1 MSILV
6 TGATGFLGTALVR
19 RLIAHGHTQIRC
31 LTRPTS
37 DTSKLQSFEQVH
49 PGVRIT
55 CVRGNLADRRDIFR
69 ALDGVDTIYH
79 LAAGM
84 RGSWADVV
92 MSSVVASRNLLEAA
106 VAAHTRKIV
115 LTSSF
120 SVYGVSDLP
129 RGAVVNEGTPLEK
142 RPEKRDPYA
151 FGKLRQELLFHD
163 YQARYGF
170 DLVILRP
177 GVIYGAGGTAMSTRV
192 GLQFPG
198 LFIHVGGGNKLPLSY
213 VDNCADA
220 IAIAGRHAAPGR
232 AIYNV
237 HDDDL
242 PSCSAYLRAYRRQV
256 EQIRALRLPY
266 FAMSGLSRGIEWYH
280 KYSAGQLPA
289 FLTPYKTAALWKG
302 NRFDNSK
309 IKQLGWKQLVST
321 EEGLQRTFQALKQSR
336 TAQASAATIR

>member
-1 MSILV
+1 MAILV
-6 TGATGFLGTALVR
+6 TGATGFLGSALVR
-19 RLIAHGHTQIRC
+19 RLIVHGHKNIRC

-37 DTSKLQSFEQVH
+37 DTSKLMALEKAH
-49 PGVRIT
+49 PGVRIH

-69 ALDGVDTIYH
+69 ALDDVDTIYH

-106 VAAHTRKIV
+106 VAAHTPKIV

-120 SVYGVSDLP
+120 SVYGVADLP
-129 RGAVVNEGTPLEK
+129 RGATVNEGTPLEH
-142 RPEKRDPYA
+142 RPEKRDPYT
-151 FGKLRQELLFHD
+151 FGKLRQELLFHE

-177 GVIYGAGGTAMSTRV
+177 GVIYGSGGSAMSTRV

-198 LFIHVGGGNKLPLSY
+198 LFVHVGGGNTLPLSY

-220 IAIAGRHAAPGR
+220 IAIAGLRAAAGR
-232 AIYNV
+232 SIYNV

-242 PSCSAYLRAYRRQV
+242 PSCGSYLRAYRRQV
-256 EQIRALRLPY
+256 ERLRTLRVPY
-266 FAMSGLSRGIEWYH
+266 FAMSALSRGIDWYH

-309 IKQLGWKQLVST
+309 LKGLGWKQLVST

-336 TAQASAATIR
+336 TARAA

>member
-1 MSILV
+1 MAVLV
-6 TGATGFLGTALVR
+6 TGATGFLGSALIR
-19 RLIAHGHTQIRC
+19 RLIAHGHTNIRC

-37 DTSKLQSFEQVH
+37 DTSKLTALEQAH
-49 PGVRIT
+49 PGVRIQ

-69 ALDGVDTIYH
+69 ALDDVDTIYH

-106 VAAHTRKIV
+106 VAAHTPKIV

-120 SVYGVSDLP
+120 SVYGVADLP
-129 RGAVVNEGTPLEK
+129 RGAVVNEGTPLERK
-142 RPEKRDPYA
+142 PEKRDPYA
-151 FGKLRQELLFHD
+151 FGKLRQEMLFHD

-177 GVIYGAGGTAMSTRV
+177 GVIYGAGGSAMSTRI

-198 LFIHVGGGNKLPLSY
+198 FFLHVGGGNKLPLSY

-220 IAIAGRHAAPGR
+220 IAIAGTRAASGR
-232 AIYNV
+232 SIYNV

-242 PSCSAYLRAYRRQV
+242 PTCSAYLRAYRRKV
-256 EQIRALRLPY
+256 EQIRTIRVPY
-266 FAMSGLSRGIEWYH
+266 FAISGLSRGIEWYH
-280 KYSAGQLPA
+280 NYSAGQLPA

-309 IKQLGWKQLVST
+309 IKGLGWKQLVST
-321 EEGLQRTFQALKQSR
+321 QEGLERTFQALKIAR
-336 TAQASAATIR
+336 ARAAA